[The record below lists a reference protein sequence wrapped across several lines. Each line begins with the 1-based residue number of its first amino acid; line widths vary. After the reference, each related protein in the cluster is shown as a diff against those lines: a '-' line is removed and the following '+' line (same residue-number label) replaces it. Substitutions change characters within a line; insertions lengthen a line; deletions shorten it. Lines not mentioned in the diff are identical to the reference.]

1 MKYPIRHDGKRAI
14 NFFLYKTELQ
24 KKRTRKR
31 KRSIFFWIRMREQ
44 KLLEKRISNDLF
56 PQFRAYTS

>member
-1 MKYPIRHDGKRAI
+1 MKKYAIRHDGKRAI
-14 NFFLYKTELQ
+14 DFFLYKTELQ

-44 KLLEKRISNDLF
+44 SLLEKRILNDLF
-56 PQFRAYTS
+56 PRAHNS